1 MEALK
6 EVRDVLRRL
15 ELDDVD
21 VPNDDEARRLPGIAR
36 IWITCGGAETEAKD
50 MTAGSQDGSRGEAAS
65 NSARGCCDA
74 STMKRVKTFV
84 VAPVG
89 SASRSLF
96 ESQKGF

>member
-36 IWITCGGAETEAKD
+36 IWITCGGAETEAA
-50 MTAGSQDGSRGEAAS
+50 T

-74 STMKRVKTFV
+74 STVKRVKTFV